1 MSTTTILKTSTRW
14 LKFTAI
20 AALLTGS
27 VAGCSSSGAA
37 PPSTDTTSAKTS
49 TSPSSTAQD
58 ATVFGNVFGIGVYP
72 TYTVK
77 APVGWTSN
85 GHFITTTGPGAPGLS
100 VWDVGKVPRDPCRW
114 KQQLR
119 DPGPTT
125 TDLIDALK
133 AQKYR
138 NATAP
143 TTATLAGYTG
153 KYLETSVPSDWVVT
167 GNADFKGCDDPGNGH
182 TDFVNWLSNGDQA
195 ESYQQVA
202 GQVDRLWILHVN
214 GQRLVVD
221 ASYRPDTT
229 AAARTELGQIVQTLK
244 FAKPTG

>member
-1 MSTTTILKTSTRW
+1 MSTTTILKVSTRW

-20 AALLTGS
+20 AALLTGT

-37 PPSTDTTSAKTS
+37 SPSTDTTSATTS

-58 ATVFGNVFGIGVYP
+58 APVFGSVFGLGVYP

-85 GHFITTTGPGAPGLS
+85 GHFITSGPGAPGFS

-114 KQQLR
+114 KQQLH

-125 TDLIDALK
+125 TDLVSALE

-138 NATAP
+138 NASAP
-143 TTATLAGYTG
+143 ATATLAGYPGT
-153 KYLETSVPSDWVVT
+153 YLEWSVPSDWVVT

-182 TDFVNWLSNGDQA
+182 TDFVNWFSAGGQA

-221 ASYRPDTT
+221 ATYSPDTT
-229 AAARTELGQIVQTLK
+229 TAARTELGKIVQTLK

>member
-1 MSTTTILKTSTRW
+1 MSTTTILKASTRW
-14 LKFTAI
+14 FGLTAV
-20 AALLTGS
+20 AVLLTGT

-37 PPSTDTTSAKTS
+37 SPTTDTTSATTS
-49 TSPSSTAQD
+49 TSPSTTQYAP
-58 ATVFGNVFGIGVYP
+58 VFGSVFGLGVYP

-85 GHFITTTGPGAPGLS
+85 GHFITTTGPGAPGFS

-133 AQKYR
+133 AQRYR

-143 TTATLAGYTG
+143 ATATLAGYTG
-153 KYLETSVPSDWVVT
+153 KYLETSVPSNWVVT

-182 TDFVNWLSNGDQA
+182 TDFVNWFSDGGQA

-202 GQVDRLWILHVN
+202 GQVDRLWILHVH

-221 ASYRPDTT
+221 ATYRPDTT
-229 AAARTELGQIVQTLK
+229 AAARTELGQIVQSLK
-244 FAKPTG
+244 FAKTTG

>member
-1 MSTTTILKTSTRW
+1 MSTTPILKVSTRW

-20 AALLTGS
+20 AALLTGT

-37 PPSTDTTSAKTS
+37 SPSTDPTGAPTS
-49 TSPSSTAQD
+49 TSASSTTQD
-58 ATVFGNVFGIGVYP
+58 APVLGSVFGLGVYP

-85 GHFITTTGPGAPGLS
+85 GHFLTTTGPGAPGFS
-100 VWDVGKVPRDPCRW
+100 VWDVGEVPRNPCRW
-114 KQQLR
+114 KQHLS

-125 TDLIDALK
+125 TDLVDALE
-133 AQKYR
+133 AQRYR
-138 NATAP
+138 NASAP
-143 TTATLAGYTG
+143 TSATLAGYTG
-153 KYLETSVPSDWVVT
+153 TYLETSVPSDWVVT

-182 TDFVNWLSNGDQA
+182 TDFVNWLSAGGEA

-221 ASYRPDTT
+221 ATYRPDTT

-244 FAKPTG
+244 FAKATG